1 MINEDKIF
9 QTYAVKRLENDYDLG
24 MREYLDSSE
33 FNLAESDSLKYLSEQ
48 SGIELLPV
56 EEKWIKEPDGRNED
70 EDNNQYNGND
80 KSELISA
87 IKTRDIIS
95 NRAEN
100 IARITQAFP
109 PALAQ
114 RIIAFEKSTQYFY
127 APRYTKSERL
137 AVDIETALSLVQDN
151 RTLQQLVIK
160 HRDRLF
166 VPLSRSEQNKA
177 RKQAMEDKKKLD
189 FHHLAIK
196 TIHTS
201 DMKQKAVLLNEMLE
215 NMAYKNPEDI
225 CEFFHID
232 AAQYANRSSAWH
244 ARITS
249 EMTYNIYKEL
259 DTIYKKIGYPSK
271 ATKEK
276 IEKYTFNYNKYH
288 VTPKLLGPQG
298 AFKQGGIFGPD
309 SKLALESAESLLND
323 VTVSAQKKEELTAT
337 DKKHIKPEVYIQKK
351 IDFGNGY

>member
-1 MINEDKIF
+1 MLNEDEIF
-9 QTYAVKRLENDYDLG
+9 QTYVVKRLANDHNLG

-33 FNLAESDSLKYLSEQ
+33 YDLAESDSLKYLSEQ

-70 EDNNQYNGND
+70 EDNKRYSGDD
-80 KSELISA
+80 KPELIPA
-87 IKTRDIIS
+87 IKTRDIIAS
-95 NRAEN
+95 RAEN
-100 IARITQAFP
+100 IARIVQAFP

-114 RIIAFEKSTQYFY
+114 KIIAFEQSTQYFY
-127 APRYTKSERL
+127 APGYTKSERL

-177 RKQAMEDKKKLD
+177 RKQATDDKKKLD
-189 FHHLAIK
+189 FHDLAIK

-201 DMKQKAVLLNEMLE
+201 DMKQKAVLLNEMLQ
-215 NMAYKNPEDI
+215 NMAYKNPNDI

-232 AAQYANRSSAWH
+232 ATQYANRSSAWH

-259 DTIYKKIGYPSK
+259 DTIYKKIGYPNK

-288 VTPKLLGPQG
+288 VTPKLLGPNG

-309 SKLALESAESLLND
+309 SKLALQNIESAPKD
-323 VTVSAQKKEELTAT
+323 VTLPAQKEERITANN
-337 DKKHIKPEVYIQKK
+337 KNIKPEVYIQKK